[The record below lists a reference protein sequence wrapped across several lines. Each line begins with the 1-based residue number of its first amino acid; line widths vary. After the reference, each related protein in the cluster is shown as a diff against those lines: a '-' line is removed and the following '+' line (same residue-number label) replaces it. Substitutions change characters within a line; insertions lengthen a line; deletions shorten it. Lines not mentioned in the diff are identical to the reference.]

1 MSLLSLQVSL
11 YNGFTSFSPIPFTTL
26 YGITIDENF
35 AGDFFR
41 KLSQR
46 LKEESLYKVCSY
58 SPQNFGLCV
67 CVCLY
72 MYITSTYYFILF
84 FMYALK

>member
-46 LKEESLYKVCSY
+46 LKEVIVQSMQL
-58 SPQNFGLCV
+58 F
-67 CVCLY
+67 
-72 MYITSTYYFILF
+72 TSKF
-84 FMYALK
+84 